1 MPRPAYPPGDP
12 PPRQAAAIPFRHR
25 DGAVE
30 ICLITTVKAGRWTVP
45 KGFIEPGETAAETA
59 VKEAREEAG
68 VHGRV
73 VGGPVGYYDITKQ
86 GGRYR
91 VAVYLMHVDRVE
103 DAWEEQ
109 AFRQRRWT
117 SVRRAEKL
125 LAGRPP
131 EAVFRQA
138 STRLVRSKEPS

>member
-1 MPRPAYPPGDP
+1 MPRPAYSLGDP
-12 PPRQAAAIPFRHR
+12 PPQQAAAIPFRIR

-30 ICLITTVKAGRWTVP
+30 ICVITTIRAGRWTVP
-45 KGFIEPGETAAETA
+45 KGFIDPGETAAATA

-68 VHGRV
+68 IHGRV

-91 VAVYLMHVDRVE
+91 VAVYLMHVDRVD

-109 AFRQRRWT
+109 ALRQRRWT

-125 LAGRPP
+125 LAGRPL

-138 STRLVRSKEPS
+138 LTRIVSKEPS